1 MKKRITVSLISHGQY
16 SLAKHVLDDLQ
27 DYCADEIVEVILT
40 INVAE
45 AVSLPSEHFSFPIR
59 VLRNPGPKGFG
70 ANHNAA
76 FRQAK
81 GDFFCVLNPDIRLT
95 DNPFPDLVEL
105 AERERVG
112 VVAPWVCNGAGERED
127 SARSFP
133 TLRELLGK
141 LLGGK
146 SAAVPDSAGLSAPDW
161 VAGMFMLFP
170 TSVFREMNGFDERY
184 FLYYED
190 VDLCAR
196 LALAGYKRLVC
207 PDVRVVHEARRSSHR
222 DVRYAWMHLQSILR
236 FFSSDVYRQV
246 RRLRHG

>member
-1 MKKRITVSLISHGQY
+1 MNNRISISLISHGQIA
-16 SLAKHVLDDLQ
+16 LAKHVLDDLHA
-27 DYCADEIVEVILT
+27 YCADDIAEVLLT
-40 INVAE
+40 INMAE
-45 AVSLPSEHFSFPIR
+45 TVSLSLEHFAFPIR
-59 VLRNPGPKGFG
+59 VLRNASPKGFG

-76 FRQAK
+76 FRLVK

-95 DNPFPDLVEL
+95 DNPFPALVEL

-112 VVAPWVCNGAGERED
+112 VVAPRICNGAGERED
-127 SARSFP
+127 SARCFP

-141 LLGGK
+141 FFGGK
-146 SAAVPDSAGLSAPDW
+146 SAAVPDTAGVCAPDW

-222 DVRYAWMHLQSILR
+222 DVRYAWMHVQSILR
-236 FFSSDVYRQV
+236 FFSSDVYRRV
-246 RRLRHG
+246 RRLRQD